1 MCRKHNKNGIA
12 HDIMKMVKY
21 RDEDNET
28 RRRVRN
34 AKRGEARRKAAWI
47 PAKTA
52 LFAGMNPLKRKAF
65 QR

>member
-1 MCRKHNKNGIA
+1 
-12 HDIMKMVKY
+12 MKMVKY